1 MILNMKFSELSQKID
16 VDFHSLSCSFLANFG
31 EIETITKYVG
41 GGLYEGEYIV
51 TPRTVEQTMPTK
63 EKVML
68 EDVTIKAIPFYDV
81 SNTSGGSTVYI
92 ANEV

>member
-1 MILNMKFSELSQKID
+1 MILKISFSELTQKFD
-16 VDFHSLSCSFLANFG
+16 LAFHSSSCSFTPKFG
-31 EIETITKYVG
+31 EVQTITEYVG
-41 GGLYEGEYIV
+41 NGAYEGDYEV

-68 EDVTIKAIPFYDV
+68 EDLTIKAIPFYNV

-92 ANEV
+92 AKEV